1 MASPLGTLIDARASQ
16 AARREQIL
24 DAACACFVRNGFH
37 RTTMQDLAREAGMT
51 AGNFYHY
58 FRSKEALVLGLVER
72 ERVSGAQLVTRL
84 QQEGDRRG
92 ALFGVLGQYFG
103 ALTREAAVLRLEIWS
118 EGTRNPAIA
127 ALTAET
133 EAEARAWFEETFAA
147 LATAPDCD
155 PVALYALLAPQLK
168 GIVLSRAILPEFDTG
183 LAVAQLQA
191 LIEAGLAGR
200 APLPAPESLPAPE
213 PRP

>member
-1 MASPLGTLIDARASQ
+1 MASPIGNLIDARAGQ

-24 DAACACFVRNGFH
+24 DAACACFARNGFH

-72 ERVSGAQLVTRL
+72 ERENGALLVTRL

-92 ALFGVLGQYFG
+92 ALYGVLAQYFG
-103 ALTREAAVLRLEIWS
+103 DLTREAAILRLEIWA

-133 EAEARAWFEETFAA
+133 EAEARAWFEETFAD
-147 LATAPDCD
+147 LATGPDCD

-168 GIVLSRAILPEFDTG
+168 GIVLSRAILPGFDTRA
-183 LAVAQLQA
+183 AVAGLQA
-191 LIEAGLAGR
+191 LIEAGLGGR
-200 APLPAPESLPAPE
+200 LPASAETAEEPA
-213 PRP
+213 R

>member
-1 MASPLGTLIDARASQ
+1 MAAPVGTVIDARGTQ

-58 FRSKEALVLGLVER
+58 FRSKEALVLGLVARER
-72 ERVSGAQLVTRL
+72 ESGALLVTRL

-92 ALFGVLGQYFG
+92 ALLGVLAQYFG
-103 ALTREAAVLRLEIWS
+103 ALTREAATLRLEIWS

-127 ALTAET
+127 ALTDET

-147 LATAPDCD
+147 LATSPACD
-155 PVALYALLAPQLK
+155 PAALYSLLGPQLK
-168 GIVLSRAILPEFDTG
+168 GIVLSRAILPDYDTAA
-183 LAVAQLQA
+183 AVAQVQA
-191 LIEAGLAGR
+191 LIAAGLDGR
-200 APLPAPESLPAPE
+200 LPALAETA
-213 PRP
+213 RDFAR

>member
-1 MASPLGTLIDARASQ
+1 MAAPVATFIDARGSQ

-58 FRSKEALVLGLVER
+58 FRSKEALVLGLVQRER
-72 ERVSGAQLVTRL
+72 EGGALLVTQL
-84 QQEGDRRG
+84 QREGDRRS

-118 EGTRNPAIA
+118 EGTRNAAIA

-147 LATAPDCD
+147 LATAPECD
-155 PVALYALLAPQLK
+155 PPALYALVAPQLK
-168 GIVLSRAILPEFDTG
+168 GLVLSRAILPDFDTG
-183 LAVAQLQA
+183 AAIAQIQA

-200 APLPAPESLPAPE
+200 LPRTPDAAQELQ
-213 PRP
+213 R